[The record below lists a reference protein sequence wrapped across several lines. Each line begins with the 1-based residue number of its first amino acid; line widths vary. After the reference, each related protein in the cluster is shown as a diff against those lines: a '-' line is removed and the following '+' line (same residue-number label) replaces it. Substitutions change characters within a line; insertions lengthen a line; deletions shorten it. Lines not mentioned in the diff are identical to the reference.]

1 MKIYIYTYIYI
12 CYFISII
19 GNPSCATAICRV
31 TEVTYVTFMLSKPQS
46 DIMIFK
52 FAITIYQYIDFFF
65 LSLKQEPKSE
75 VAAKAVREMNPAM
88 NITAHQNRLDA
99 DSEAVYSSDFFLGLD
114 GVAAALDNVE
124 ASECSCSVVLFVLP

>member
-1 MKIYIYTYIYI
+1 
-12 CYFISII
+12 
-19 GNPSCATAICRV
+19 
-31 TEVTYVTFMLSKPQS
+31 
-46 DIMIFK
+46 MI
-52 FAITIYQYIDFFF
+52 FFF